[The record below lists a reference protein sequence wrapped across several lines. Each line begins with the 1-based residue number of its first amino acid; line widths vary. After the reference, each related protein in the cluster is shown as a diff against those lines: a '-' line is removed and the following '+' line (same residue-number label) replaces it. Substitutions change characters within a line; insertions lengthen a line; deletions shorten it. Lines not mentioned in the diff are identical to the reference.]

1 MLPPN
6 ESAADELPAD
16 ETAAEEMTAD
26 EATVPAYLARET
38 KSDERVF
45 RLIVAYDGTNY
56 FGWQRQP
63 TKPTVQRAIELAL
76 GKVLG
81 RPRWPVR
88 ASSRT
93 DAGVHAVGQVVVF
106 KSNLW
111 RAPADRLLPALNTWL
126 PDDIVVRSCEDA
138 EPNFH
143 PLVHCIGKRYRYR
156 IYASRIPD
164 PLDGRF
170 HWWIKTALDVEAM
183 REAASL
189 LVGKH
194 DFAAYETSGSPRES
208 TIRTVHAI
216 DIESKNYLDG
226 THVNIEVAADG
237 FLYNMVRN
245 IVGTLV
251 VVGRKR
257 AAPVWVT
264 EVLKSQD
271 RREAGQTAP
280 AKGLHLLAVQLATS
294 IEPYQP
300 SHSK

>member
-1 MLPPN
+1 MSPP
-6 ESAADELPAD
+6 SDS
-16 ETAAEEMTAD
+16 TAD
-26 EATVPAYLARET
+26 EAAVPEYLTRET
-38 KSDERVF
+38 KCDERVF

-81 RPRWPVR
+81 KPRWPVR

-111 RAPADRLLPALNTWL
+111 RAPADRLVPALNTWL

-138 EPNFH
+138 AANFH

-156 IYASRIPD
+156 MYASRIPD

-170 HWWIKTALDVEAM
+170 HWWIKTALNVEAM
-183 REAASL
+183 RTAASL
-189 LVGKH
+189 LIGKH
-194 DFAAYETSGSPRES
+194 DFAAFETSGSPRES

-216 DIESKNYLDG
+216 DIDSKAYLDG
-226 THVNIEVAADG
+226 TQVSVEIAADG

-251 VVGRKR
+251 FVGRER
-257 AAPVWVT
+257 QPVSWVN
-264 EVLKSQD
+264 EVLQSLD

-280 AKGLHLLAVQLATS
+280 AKGLHLLQVELS
-294 IEPYQP
+294 DPP
-300 SHSK
+300 HSLPNSHS

>member
-1 MLPPN
+1 MCPL
-6 ESAADELPAD
+6 DEP
-16 ETAAEEMTAD
+16 TAD
-26 EATVPAYLARET
+26 ESAVPTYLRRET

-45 RLIVAYDGTNY
+45 KLIVAYDGTNY

-63 TKPTVQRAIELAL
+63 VQPTVQRSFELAL

-81 RPRWPVR
+81 KPRWPVR

-93 DAGVHAVGQVVVF
+93 DAGVHAIGQVVAF

-111 RAPADRLLPALNTWL
+111 RAPADRLIPALNTHL
-126 PDDIVVRSCEDA
+126 PDDIVVRRCEDA
-138 EPNFH
+138 ATDFH

-156 IYASRIPD
+156 VYASRIAD

-170 HWWIKTALDVEAM
+170 HWWTKRPLNIEAM
-183 REAASL
+183 RDAACR
-189 LVGKH
+189 LVGRL
-194 DFAAYETSGSPRES
+194 DFAAFETSGSPRES

-216 DIESKNYLDG
+216 DIESNSYLDG
-226 THVNIEVAADG
+226 THINIEVAADG

-251 VVGRKR
+251 HVGRER
-257 AAPVWVT
+257 QPPSWVSD
-264 EVLKSQD
+264 VLVSLD
-271 RREAGQTAP
+271 RRKAGQTAP
-280 AKGLHLLAVQLATS
+280 AKGLHLIEVELASEHQS
-294 IEPYQP
+294 